1 MIPNNVTIYNDM
13 LEIRNDENY
22 CNEVH
27 CIICANEFG
36 GITGWHRPVEKVI
49 ADMYAGNVT
58 IEDNVLG
65 HNLHI
70 VTDTEN
76 YYAKTKSK

>member
-1 MIPNNVTIYNDM
+1 MKNNITAYYDM

-22 CNEVH
+22 SNEVH
-27 CIICANEFG
+27 CIECNNGFI
-36 GITGWHRPVEKVI
+36 GITGWHRPVEKIVE
-49 ADMYAGNVT
+49 DMHNGNVT
-58 IEDNVLG
+58 VEENPLG

-70 VTDTEN
+70 VTKSEN